1 MQEIVVPAVS
11 EQEAIAAEP
20 VANRALRS
28 DLIIWL
34 AVSSISSIAI
44 SAVRW
49 PTFLGINALPWL
61 HQGNDY
67 PWRVWWKA
75 RTQYVNTSHHL
86 TLYLVMGGAL
96 AIIFLGTAVI
106 CWLLLTHSSD
116 DPAVLTET

>member
-1 MQEIVVPAVS
+1 MQEIVVPAA
-11 EQEAIAAEP
+11 EQP
-20 VANRALRS
+20 TVATEQVASRLSRA
-28 DLIIWL
+28 DLILWL
-34 AVSSISSIAI
+34 AVCLLSSVAI

-67 PWRVWWKA
+67 PWRVWWRA

-86 TLYLVMGGAL
+86 TLYIVMGGAL
-96 AIIFLGTAVI
+96 AIIFAGTAVI

-116 DPAVLTET
+116 DPSDPIES